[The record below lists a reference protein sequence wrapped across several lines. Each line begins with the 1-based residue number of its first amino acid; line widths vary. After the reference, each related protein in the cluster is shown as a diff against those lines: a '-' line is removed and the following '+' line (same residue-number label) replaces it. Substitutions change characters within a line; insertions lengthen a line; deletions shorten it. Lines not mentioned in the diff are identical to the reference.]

1 MIDVQLGYIQA
12 FENIEIFKVQP
23 RWSKSLRLLQRVV
36 FLVYFTFYM
45 HMQQFFFERIL

>member
-1 MIDVQLGYIQA
+1 MIDFQLGYIQA

-23 RWSKSLRLLQRVV
+23 MWSKSSQLLQRVV

-45 HMQQFFFERIL
+45 HMRQFFFEPVL